1 MSYTVFLFVDD
12 DGNDDNDD
20 DNDYDGVVAVG
31 LV

>member
-20 DNDYDGVVAVG
+20 NDYDGVVAVG

>member
-12 DGNDDNDD
+12 DGNDDND
-20 DNDYDGVVAVG
+20 YDGVVAVG